1 MSIDHSHKL
10 IRWDQP
16 ISFNAPL
23 KYSSSIFGG
32 SNVLWDNSA
41 AVGLLLGSC
50 CNSHVITAQ
59 RQSASS
65 CRANELL
72 TVFLANTLRIP
83 IRRKNGFRPS
93 NIFNDGDSLSPSRK
107 LVVHLKEH
115 DLIQQSTRFVAG

>member
-1 MSIDHSHKL
+1 M
-10 IRWDQP
+10 
-16 ISFNAPL
+16 SFNAPL
-23 KYSSSIFGG
+23 KYSSSILGG

-59 RQSASS
+59 RRSVLSYHV
-65 CRANELL
+65 NELL
-72 TVFLANTLRIP
+72 TVFLASTLRIP

-93 NIFNDGDSLSPSRK
+93 DILNDSDSLSSSRK

-115 DLIQQSTRFVAG
+115 DLIQTVNLRL